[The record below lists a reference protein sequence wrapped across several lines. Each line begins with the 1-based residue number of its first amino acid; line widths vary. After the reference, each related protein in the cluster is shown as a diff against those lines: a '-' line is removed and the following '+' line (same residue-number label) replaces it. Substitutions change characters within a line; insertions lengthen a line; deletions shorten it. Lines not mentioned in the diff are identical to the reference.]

1 MSDAPSS
8 APKLNANQRRSVE
21 AMLES
26 LEGALLQVE
35 RLLPDSRGVDQD
47 SGVTVVQNDLPLE
60 FTANAGLRIA
70 DLRMRILALARKMDV
85 ASRRVSKRR
94 TVRGLLSAQ
103 LVRVEDITPSR
114 LRSYGELH
122 PSFNE
127 QISPSLKDI
136 QGSLKELLELIKE

>member
-1 MSDAPSS
+1 MTESGSGAPR
-8 APKLNANQRRSVE
+8 LNANQRRSVE

-35 RLLPDSRGVDQD
+35 RLLPDSRNTDRE
-47 SGVTVVQNDLPLE
+47 SGVTIVQNDLPVE
-60 FTANAGLRIA
+60 FMENAESRIA
-70 DLRMRILALARKMDV
+70 DLRMRILGLARKMDV

-103 LVRVEDITPSR
+103 LVRVEDITPAR

-122 PSFNE
+122 PSFTE
-127 QISPSLKDI
+127 QISPSLKEI
-136 QGSLKELLELIKE
+136 QGSLKALLDLIKE